1 MWGWSE
7 GADPSTVYMQSMGQ
21 RPSHAT
27 RHVLNFMRAKQQMP
41 LNMLLWDAGDE
52 NTQKIAYRAV
62 TELVADNKLSLS
74 PDGASISL
82 HHNIRA
88 E

>member
-7 GADPSTVYMQSMGQ
+7 DADPSTVYLQSMGE
-21 RPSHAT
+21 RPKHAT

-52 NTQKIAYRAV
+52 QSQQIAFRAV
-62 TELVADNKLSLS
+62 TELVAENKLSLS
-74 PDGASISL
+74 PDGASVAL
-82 HHNIRA
+82 Q
-88 E
+88 